1 MEGERL
7 IQKPHSRVLGEM
19 SGVGVKVEQ
28 ESETSA
34 DEQESDTASMTFIRR
49 RETESHRKAIHGMYL
64 KLGTL

>member
-1 MEGERL
+1 
-7 IQKPHSRVLGEM
+7 M

-34 DEQESDTASMTFIRR
+34 DEQEQESDTASMTFIRR
-49 RETESHRKAIHGMYL
+49 RETEAHRKAIHGMSL